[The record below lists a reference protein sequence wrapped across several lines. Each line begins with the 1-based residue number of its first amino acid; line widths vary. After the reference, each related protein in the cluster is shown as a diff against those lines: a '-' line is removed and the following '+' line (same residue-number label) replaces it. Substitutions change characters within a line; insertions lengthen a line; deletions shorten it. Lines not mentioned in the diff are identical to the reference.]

1 MTQGK
6 REFEDWLCHAHQAKR
21 VALLAHVSPDGDTLV
36 LRWRFALLFLRWV
49 SRSM

>member
-21 VALLAHVSPDGDTLV
+21 VALLAHVSRMGTLWV
-36 LRWRFALLFLRWV
+36 LRWRFALLFWRWV

>member
-21 VALLAHVSPDGDTLV
+21 VALLAHVSPDGDT
-36 LRWRFALLFLRWV
+36 
-49 SRSM
+49 